1 MRTGCK
7 ILLTVLILS
16 IMAMPAL
23 AASSKIGT
31 SGAQFLKI
39 GVGARATGMGGIYT
53 GLADDVSAI
62 YWNPGGLGQL
72 KAPEM
77 MLMYNNW
84 FQDISH
90 QFAAFAYPIQNV
102 GVFALGVTMLTVNDL
117 EKRAA
122 DTEVKDGTFKA
133 QDAAYALAYG
143 RQITDQL
150 MLGATVKMLN
160 SKIDDQ
166 SASGVAVDVGG
177 LIKTPVEGLDVGLAV
192 TNIGSKYKFI
202 DEGDPLPMAIKAGV
216 GYRMLNDSLILA
228 ADVISPNDNS
238 LQFGGGVE
246 YGLKFGGDMA
256 LAVRTGYKTGVDTGG
271 LSGLGAGLGFTFKK
285 VGVDF
290 AWSPFGDLGNAYRV
304 SLSAKF

>member
-166 SASGVAVDVGG
+166 SA
-177 LIKTPVEGLDVGLAV
+177 
-192 TNIGSKYKFI
+192 KYKFI